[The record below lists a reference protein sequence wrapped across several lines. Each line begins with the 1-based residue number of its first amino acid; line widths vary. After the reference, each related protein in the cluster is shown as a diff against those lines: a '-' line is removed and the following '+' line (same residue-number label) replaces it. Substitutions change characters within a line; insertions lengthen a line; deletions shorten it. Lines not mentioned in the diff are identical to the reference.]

1 MPYNRRRPVSEA
13 RKQRIDQQQAI
24 LQRLREGGALSGA
37 QPATPL
43 ATFGRTATIPDLY
56 AAQKQDAPGGEILVS
71 KEAYSPATAELG
83 PINTVGRTFYPAE
96 LQGKLV
102 YVPGRAGGQYGQ
114 IFQKNAS
121 TSSLPPG
128 GGLGNLDPQ
137 PVKTVVAPTAP
148 VKEDVGYAPQLA
160 EYEKVRKVAAE
171 TGDPEAIKQAEELG
185 MAIFNAKYSE
195 ENPALIA
202 GDRGVSYA
210 GRSRTNPLMEKY
222 FPQETYTAPEE
233 AAGLFKRDYMKTM
246 TDAAKEEEAVLPAL
260 NYQNFNTEAP
270 ELFPKLPDGTST
282 IDPRFVDLKYTS
294 NVGYSP
300 EELINYNYSLAA
312 GQSTGTLPAQ
322 TSPEAYM
329 DALDDAVL
337 RSQEF
342 MKQFAA
348 SRIGGSI
355 GDK

>member
-1 MPYNRRRPVSEA
+1 MPKRSRYNTRRPASEA

-56 AAQKQDAPGGEILVS
+56 AAQKQDVPGGEILVS
-71 KEAYSPATAELG
+71 KELYSPETAELG
-83 PINTVGRTFYPAE
+83 PINTIGRTFYPAE
-96 LQGKLV
+96 LQGNLV
-102 YVPGRAGGQYGQ
+102 YVPGKAGGQYGK
-114 IFQKNAS
+114 IFQQNAS
-121 TSSLPPG
+121 QTSLPPG
-128 GGLGNLDPQ
+128 AELGN
-137 PVKTVVAPTAP
+137 VAPTIAPAP
-148 VKEDVGYAPQLA
+148 VKEDVGYKPQLA
-160 EYEKVRKVAAE
+160 EYERIRKVAAE

-210 GRSRTNPLMEKY
+210 GRLETNPLMEAA
-222 FPQETYTAPEE
+222 TAADT
-233 AAGLFKRDYMKTM
+233 AAQSFEQNYRKSL
-246 TDAAKEEEAVLPAL
+246 TDAAKEEGALLPTV
-260 NYQNFNTEAP
+260 NYQNFNTEVP
-270 ELFPKLPDGTST
+270 DLFPKLPDGTSS
-282 IDPRFVDLKYTS
+282 IDPRFSQLNYTE
-294 NVGYSP
+294 NLGYSP
-300 EELINYNYSLAA
+300 EELINLNYSMGA

-337 RSQEF
+337 RSQDF

-348 SRIGGSI
+348 NRLGTSMGGE
-355 GDK
+355 

>member
-1 MPYNRRRPVSEA
+1 
-13 RKQRIDQQQAI
+13 
-24 LQRLREGGALSGA
+24 
-37 QPATPL
+37 
-43 ATFGRTATIPDLY
+43 
-56 AAQKQDAPGGEILVS
+56 
-71 KEAYSPATAELG
+71 
-83 PINTVGRTFYPAE
+83 
-96 LQGKLV
+96 V
-102 YVPGRAGGQYGQ
+102 YVPGKAGGQYGQ

-121 TSSLPPG
+121 TTSLPPG
-128 GGLGNLDPQ
+128 GGLGNLNPATTS
-137 PVKTVVAPTAP
+137 VP
-148 VKEDVGYAPQLA
+148 VKEDVGFKSQLA
-160 EYEKVRKVAAE
+160 EYEQIRKVAAE

-195 ENPALIA
+195 ENPDLIA

-222 FPQETYTAPEE
+222 FPQETYAAPDE

-246 TDAAKEEEAVLPAL
+246 TDAAKEEQAVLPAL

-282 IDPRFVDLKYTS
+282 IDPRFTDLNYSSNIGYT
-294 NVGYSP
+294 P
-300 EELINYNYSLAA
+300 EALINLNYSMAA

-322 TSPEAYM
+322 TSPEAYV
-329 DALDDAVL
+329 DTLDNAVL